1 MVGTVGLYKQRILC
15 LTGLF
20 VLSLFFDTNTTGEG
34 VFCDTSIRIQL
45 SPTGQIKVKLS
56 DTMDQVILKPS
67 WSQFYVKC
75 ITLSHF
81 DMLISISLE
90 QQLIPNWHIGFKV
103 LFVIF
108 S

>member
-1 MVGTVGLYKQRILC
+1 MLDWFVCLEPFFRHKYDWWGRIL
-15 LTGLF
+15 
-20 VLSLFFDTNTTGEG
+20 
-34 VFCDTSIRIQL
+34 CDTSIRIQ
-45 SPTGQIKVKLS
+45 SNPTGQIKVKLS

-67 WSQFYVKC
+67 WSQFYMKFM
-75 ITLSHF
+75 TLSHF

-90 QQLIPNWHIGFKV
+90 QQLIPNWQIGFKM

>member
-1 MVGTVGLYKQRILC
+1 MLDWFVCLEPFFRLKYDWWGRILC
-15 LTGLF
+15 
-20 VLSLFFDTNTTGEG
+20 
-34 VFCDTSIRIQL
+34 DTSVRIQ
-45 SPTGQIKVKLS
+45 SNPTGQIKVKLS

-81 DMLISISLE
+81 DILISISLE
-90 QQLIPNWHIGFKV
+90 QKLIPNWKTGFKV
-103 LFVIF
+103 LFVIL

>member
-1 MVGTVGLYKQRILC
+1 MLDWFVCLKPFFRHKYDWWGRIL
-15 LTGLF
+15 
-20 VLSLFFDTNTTGEG
+20 
-34 VFCDTSIRIQL
+34 CDTSIRIR
-45 SPTGQIKVKLS
+45 SNPTGQIKVKLN

-67 WSQFYVKC
+67 WSQFYMKC

-90 QQLIPNWHIGFKV
+90 QQLIPNRQIGFKM

>member
-1 MVGTVGLYKQRILC
+1 MLDWFVCLEPFFRYKYDWWGRIL
-15 LTGLF
+15 
-20 VLSLFFDTNTTGEG
+20 
-34 VFCDTSIRIQL
+34 CDTSIRIQL

-90 QQLIPNWHIGFKV
+90 QQLIPNWQIGFNI

>member
-1 MVGTVGLYKQRILC
+1 MVGTVGLYKQRTLC

-20 VLSLFFDTNTTGEG
+20 VLSLFFDTNTIGEG
-34 VFCDTSIRIQL
+34 VLSVILRFGFRIQL

-67 WSQFYVKC
+67 WSQFYMKC

-90 QQLIPNWHIGFKV
+90 QQLIPN
-103 LFVIF
+103 
-108 S
+108 

>member
-1 MVGTVGLYKQRILC
+1 MLDWFVCLEPFFRHKYDWWGRILC
-15 LTGLF
+15 
-20 VLSLFFDTNTTGEG
+20 
-34 VFCDTSIRIQL
+34 DTSVRIQ
-45 SPTGQIKVKLS
+45 SNPTGQIKVKLS

-67 WSQFYVKC
+67 WSQIYMKC

-81 DMLISISLE
+81 DILVSISLE
-90 QQLIPNWHIGFKV
+90 QQLILNWQIGFKM